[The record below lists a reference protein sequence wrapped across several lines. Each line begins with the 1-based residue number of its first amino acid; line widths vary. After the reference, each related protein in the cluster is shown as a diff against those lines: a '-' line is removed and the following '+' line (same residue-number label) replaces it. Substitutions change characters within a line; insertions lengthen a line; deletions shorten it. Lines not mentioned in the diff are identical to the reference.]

1 MCLFSVFTPQ
11 DNLAEDQN
19 RRLCQHS
26 RRGAVDATAKPNRA
40 EKERIDKL
48 IIAVSN
54 HMTTEDIDLLYRYVY
69 YFLCILC
76 YLLYSLRVYGSVVL
90 NQM

>member
-1 MCLFSVFTPQ
+1 MHRFSPVLFIFFVARNSQ

-26 RRGAVDATAKPNRA
+26 RRGAVDATAKPNRV

-48 IIAVSN
+48 VNQVTN
-54 HMTTEDIDLLYRYVY
+54 HMTTEDIDLLYRYV
-69 YFLCILC
+69 LV
-76 YLLYSLRVYGSVVL
+76 LLVPTLFFRK
-90 NQM
+90 

>member
-1 MCLFSVFTPQ
+1 MHISPCASITFFLFCFTPQ

-26 RRGAVDATAKPNRA
+26 RRGAVDATAKPNRS

-48 IIAVSN
+48 ISAVSN
-54 HMTTEDIDLLYRYVY
+54 HMTTEDIDLLYQYVY
-69 YFLCILC
+69 YFVCI
-76 YLLYSLRVYGSVVL
+76 
-90 NQM
+90 

>member
-1 MCLFSVFTPQ
+1 
-11 DNLAEDQN
+11 LAEDQN

-48 IIAVSN
+48 VNQVTN
-54 HMTTEDIDLLYRYVY
+54 HMTTEDIDLLYRCVTT
-69 YFLCILC
+69 CIC
-76 YLLYSLRVYGSVVL
+76 VFRWCVNSGGGVITHE
-90 NQM
+90 